1 MTTAPYPQAKLADQE
16 HSNLDSYT
24 VKVGCPFFE
33 LAIGTSWHIFCF
45 SIYAGSKDQ
54 PVAARESLSEP
65 THQTHSNSLFI
76 LPKATSLQII
86 AYLSVHTSCIF
97 DYLSKQLMS
106 TNSPVAMGQFQ
117 SPNGIAAVLT
127 AAKYRAHI
135 SKATTS
141 MIATSSAFHLW
152 APGCHERLV
161 EPALC
166 AACDGAGTV
175 IASAKK
181 ASSGCPCGNITA
193 IFGRRVA
200 MSETRV

>member
-1 MTTAPYPQAKLADQE
+1 MTTAPYPQAKLADHE

-45 SIYAGSKDQ
+45 SICAGLKDQ

-65 THQTHSNSLFI
+65 TYQTHSNSLFI
-76 LPKATSLQII
+76 LPRQILCKSLHVN
-86 AYLSVHTSCIF
+86 AVHTSWYFQACIF

-127 AAKYRAHI
+127 A
-135 SKATTS
+135 
-141 MIATSSAFHLW
+141 
-152 APGCHERLV
+152 
-161 EPALC
+161 
-166 AACDGAGTV
+166 
-175 IASAKK
+175 
-181 ASSGCPCGNITA
+181 SSGTYFQSNIP
-193 IFGRRVA
+193 
-200 MSETRV
+200 